1 MFYSSSQ
8 FQDVPTGWENVNHEE
23 GEIVIQSQ
31 QADEEEAGEQEA
43 FIVSNPD
50 GEVRCQQQI

>member
-8 FQDVPTGWENVNHEE
+8 FQDVPTGLENVNHEE

-31 QADEEEAGEQEA
+31 EAEEEEAGEQEA
-43 FIVSNPD
+43 FIMSNPD
-50 GEVRCQQQI
+50 REVRYQ